1 MEENLK
7 RTIEYMKSR
16 IRELKDVEE
25 NQGGWDFYDE
35 GDIFLSTEL
44 ATLDK
49 VLKMLEGS

>member
-7 RTIEYMKSR
+7 RTIEYLKGR
-16 IRELKDVEE
+16 IRGLKDIEE
-25 NQGGWDFYDE
+25 DQGGWNFYDE

-44 ATLDK
+44 ATLEK